1 MYQIHRDEWRYGDF
15 AHRIAL
21 VDLGH
26 IGENIYLASTS
37 IGLGTCGIGVC
48 VTSICDA
55 VFELDGEEEFILY
68 AQPIGKVKKEDFTKE
83 KSFYEFVEKE
93 GL

>member
-1 MYQIHRDEWRYGDF
+1 MEIWRF

-37 IGLGTCGIGVC
+37 VGLETCGIGAC
-48 VTSICDA
+48 VTSICDKM
-55 VFELDGEEEFILY
+55 FELNGQDEFILY
-68 AQPIGKVKKEDFTKE
+68 AQPIGKVKKED
-83 KSFYEFVEKE
+83 
-93 GL
+93 L

>member
-1 MYQIHRDEWRYGDF
+1 ME
-15 AHRIAL
+15 L
-21 VDLGH
+21 
-26 IGENIYLASTS
+26 
-37 IGLGTCGIGVC
+37 VC

-55 VFELDGEEEFILY
+55 IFELDGEEEFILY